1 MLLDIFNM
9 LFKQKFSLECGL
21 DIRNLLN
28 FGWYSEIRF
37 SIYDVNC
44 RLNII
49 FVNWPWKFAN

>member
-1 MLLDIFNM
+1 MFNVI
-9 LFKQKFSLECGL
+9 QTKFSLECGL

-28 FGWYSEIRF
+28 FGWYLEIGF

-49 FVNWPWKFAN
+49 FANWPWKFAD